1 MRDAVRRA
9 ARELAGAGIRLEI
22 PRYLQ
27 PSLKAL
33 EEVSYNLKKKNP
45 DMRRNIKF
53 DNGELDLV
61 LDFCL
66 NPSADP
72 TWRSLQP
79 AGAKA
84 VKAKLSTS
92 GAATKGEVD
101 EDELNSMLGM
111 S

>member
-1 MRDAVRRA
+1 M
-9 ARELAGAGIRLEI
+9 
-22 PRYLQ
+22 
-27 PSLKAL
+27 
-33 EEVSYNLKKKNP
+33 
-45 DMRRNIKF
+45 
-53 DNGELDLV
+53 